1 MKFSSSIN
9 ILSPLYD
16 PTHSKRNDN
25 KDIALE
31 YSNELIIYDF
41 IDVDDRHLSSFF
53 LQKCQHKKNWKAK
66 LTGFFYVVGCTSN
79 NFLHN
84 NLFAVI

>member
-1 MKFSSSIN
+1 MVCIVPSQ
-9 ILSPLYD
+9 LWDL
-16 PTHSKRNDN
+16 THSKRNDN
-25 KDIALE
+25 KDMALE

-84 NLFAVI
+84 NLLAVK